1 MSTPFRNFSAA
12 IASGLLLF
20 LATPGTPGIAL
31 CGWMALVP
39 LLLATRTSTS
49 PANAAW
55 LGLGSGMVFYPLSL
69 SWITIVLGTYGHLDW
84 WITIP
89 ALLLLSLYMSIYLA
103 IFTAG
108 CRWCANRLPLP
119 LFAPILWV
127 GLDYLRARL
136 FSGFPWLDLGY
147 SQFQTPLILQSAD
160 LFGHHT
166 VTFLLVMT
174 NGLLATIFTLIANN
188 RATATRPLNQN
199 RIILTTV
206 LPAAILLA
214 GAMSYGAIRQQQ
226 ITTLCNEADQ
236 MIVTV
241 AQGNIPQE
249 EKWSAS
255 FQQETVIRYLSLS
268 EQALNESYPPS
279 LLIWPETALPFY
291 PLESP
296 LFAELVDQL
305 VSKRHANLLVGA
317 PHRQRPA
324 PNAPP
329 EYFNSAFLVAPADHL
344 VSGMQL
350 PLAQSP
356 PRGEIKGRYD
366 KQHLV
371 PFGEYIPLRSI
382 LPFLAPVV
390 QTIGDFTPGLPS
402 RPISCENARIGVL
415 ICFESIFPEL
425 ARNHVANGA
434 NLLVNITNDGWFGR
448 SNAPW
453 QHLSMA
459 VFRAVENR
467 RSLARAANTG
477 ISGCFD
483 PLGHSARL
491 STLFTAEQI
500 TTRLPLLTTETI
512 FNRYGHHF
520 GAFCFWALLPLGALI
535 RRIRKTDQEN

>member
-1 MSTPFRNFSAA
+1 MSSPLRKFLAA
-12 IASGLLLF
+12 ITSGLLLF
-20 LATPGTPGIAL
+20 LSMPGTPGIAF
-31 CGWMALVP
+31 CGWVALTP
-39 LLLATRTSTS
+39 LLIASRATAS
-49 PANAAW
+49 PLKAAW
-55 LGLGSGMVFYPLSL
+55 LGLGSGMVFYPLAL

-84 WITIP
+84 WVTIP

-103 IFTAG
+103 IFAAG
-108 CRWCANRLPLP
+108 CRWCGNRLPLP

-127 GLDYLRARL
+127 GLDYLRAKL

-147 SQFQTPLILQSAD
+147 SQYQNLLLLQNAD

-174 NGLLATIFTLIANN
+174 SGLLATIFSLSAAKRQT
-188 RATATRPLNQN
+188 TALRPEQK
-199 RIILTTV
+199 RIIFTTILPSIIVLT
-206 LPAAILLA
+206 AAF
-214 GAMSYGAIRQQQ
+214 GYGAYRQHQ
-226 ITTLCNEADQ
+226 ITTLCNDADQ
-236 MIVTV
+236 MIVSV

-249 EKWSAS
+249 QKWSAGA
-255 FQQETVIRYLSLS
+255 QQETVGRYFSLS
-268 EQALNESYPPS
+268 EEALSESYPPS
-279 LLIWPETALPFY
+279 LLIWPETSLPFF
-291 PLESP
+291 PMESP
-296 LFAELVDQL
+296 LFANLVRELV
-305 VSKRHANLLVGA
+305 SNRHANLLVGA
-317 PHRQRPA
+317 PHRLRPA

-329 EYFNSAFLVAPADHL
+329 QYFNSAFLITPSDHL
-344 VSGMQL
+344 ITGMEL

-356 PRGEIKGRYD
+356 PLGEISRYD

-390 QTIGDFTPGLPS
+390 QTMGDFTPGLPS
-402 RPISCENARIGVL
+402 GPISCEKARIGVL

-425 ARNHVANGA
+425 ARNHVASGA

-477 ISGCFD
+477 VSGCFD
-483 PLGHSARL
+483 PLGRSSRL
-491 STLFTAEQI
+491 SELFTTEQH
-500 TTRLPLLTTETI
+500 TARLPLLSTETV
-512 FNRYGHHF
+512 FNRYGYHF
-520 GAFCFWALLPLGALI
+520 GAFCFWILLPLGAWI
-535 RRIRKTDQEN
+535 SRSRKTNQEK